1 MKLALAIGNALFWQ
15 ALFLW
20 LGGDWR
26 WVEGWIFAGW
36 FTALCVVTVV
46 WLQLKNPA
54 LLAERS
60 RLPGTGGQRW
70 WDVLLV
76 GAIFVAWIAWLTLPP
91 LDVRHGWTARLP
103 RALEPVGAAL
113 LLPAA
118 FFVFR
123 ALHDNTFAS
132 GVVRVQTERKH
143 TVVSTGVY
151 GFVRH
156 PMYLGAVCMFAGMPL
171 LVGSRVGLVVAA
183 VFSAILVVRIVGE
196 ERQLARELDGYVD
209 YQRRVRWRLVPLIW

>member
-1 MKLALAIGNALFWQ
+1 MRLAFSLGNAVAW
-15 ALFLW
+15 AVLFLW
-20 LGGDWR
+20 LGGDWH

-36 FTALCVVTVV
+36 FSALCVFTVL

-60 RLPGTGGQRW
+60 RMPGTGGQRW

-76 GAIFVAWIAWLTLPP
+76 LAIALAWIAWLVLPP

-103 RALEPVGAAL
+103 RVLEPVGAAM

-118 FFVFR
+118 FFIFR

-132 GVVRVQTERKH
+132 GVVRVQKDRKQQ
-143 TVVSTGVY
+143 VVSTGVY

-156 PMYLGAVCMFAGMPL
+156 PMYLGAVLMFFGMPL
-171 LVGSRVGLVVAA
+171 LVGSRVGLVLGGL
-183 VFSAILVVRIVGE
+183 FTAILIVRIVGE
-196 ERQLARELDGYVD
+196 ERLLVQELEGYAD
-209 YQRRVRWRLVPLIW
+209 YRTRVRWRLLPFIW